1 MLGKAHRRPGSS
13 IACIPRHS
21 FYICFFLH
29 QLLNSH
35 EWQHLR
41 PYCSAAESTN
51 HSHSWSYGLLQISEG
66 TMKCHSMLQMRR
78 GLPLEVPGKALPLK
92 GPFCCVS
99 LNFTYQDSL

>member
-1 MLGKAHRRPGSS
+1 MLGQAYRCPGSS

-35 EWQHLR
+35 EWQHLQ
-41 PYCSAAESTN
+41 PHFSEAESTN
-51 HSHSWSYGLLQISEG
+51 HKHSWSYGLLQISEG
-66 TMKCHSMLQMRR
+66 MNCHIMLQMRR
-78 GLPLEVPGKALPLK
+78 GSPLEVPGKALPLE

-99 LNFTYQDSL
+99 LSFTYHDSL